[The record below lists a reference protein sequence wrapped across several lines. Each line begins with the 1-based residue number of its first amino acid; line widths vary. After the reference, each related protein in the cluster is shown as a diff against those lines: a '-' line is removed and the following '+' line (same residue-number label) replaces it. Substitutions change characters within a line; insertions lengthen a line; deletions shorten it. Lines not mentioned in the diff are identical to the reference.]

1 MIKVKD
7 YQGINGEY
15 MGYSETVQNIKQV
28 FTKLAIDM
36 FFCGLN
42 KILSW
47 SNRYKKGLSYDKP
60 F

>member
-42 KILSW
+42 KILS
-47 SNRYKKGLSYDKP
+47 
-60 F
+60 